1 MNQQHCQSVT
11 DTVKVLSPSKEQ
23 KNEGKWECDL
33 ENTMK
38 VHCFGS
44 EWERMLNVDGKYEGV
59 IFSSA
64 SFLWYGLR
72 ALFGL

>member
-1 MNQQHCQSVT
+1 MWSHDAGGLPLVRTC
-11 DTVKVLSPSKEQ
+11 